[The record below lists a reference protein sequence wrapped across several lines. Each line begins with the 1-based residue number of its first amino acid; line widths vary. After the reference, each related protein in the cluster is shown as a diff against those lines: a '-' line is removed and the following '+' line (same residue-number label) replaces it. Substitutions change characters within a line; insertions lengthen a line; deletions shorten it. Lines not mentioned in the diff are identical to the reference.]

1 MAKSES
7 IFMQGTNKLGILI
20 CHTLG
25 AEPQQMKPLGKKLNK
40 LGYTVSIPLY
50 DGHGGSFE
58 NVIQSD
64 VPLWYE
70 TVVNAYK
77 ELSTTVD
84 KIFVIGMSI
93 GGTFSVKL
101 AEEFDLAGV
110 ITVNAPIIGFD
121 LYTDLWQFMQNN
133 EDKAMIK
140 RYRDHR
146 RTYFRFV
153 TELGQIA
160 VLKQITAPLFV
171 LQGSLDATRYKT
183 SSMMLMEYVSSEVKQ
198 RKDYPRSRH
207 LLLLEADKKEATTD
221 IIEFIQEQSKLYL
234 LKE

>member
-1 MAKSES
+1 MPKKEN
-7 IFMQGTNKLGILI
+7 ILMEGTNNLGIII

-25 AEPQQMKPLGKKLNK
+25 ADPQQMKPLGKKLNK

-50 DGHGGSFE
+50 DGHGGSFTE
-58 NVIQSD
+58 VIQSE
-64 VPLWYE
+64 VPLWYDN
-70 TVVNAYK
+70 VVEAYS
-77 ELSTTVD
+77 ELSTKVE

-101 AEEFDLAGV
+101 AEEYDLAGI

-133 EDKAMIK
+133 EDKEMIK

-153 TELGQIA
+153 TELGQIEA
-160 VLKQITAPLFV
+160 LKQITAPLFV

-207 LLLLEADKKEATTD
+207 LLLLEADKKEATAD
-221 IIEFIQEQSKLYL
+221 IIEFIQEQSKQYL
-234 LKE
+234 LEE